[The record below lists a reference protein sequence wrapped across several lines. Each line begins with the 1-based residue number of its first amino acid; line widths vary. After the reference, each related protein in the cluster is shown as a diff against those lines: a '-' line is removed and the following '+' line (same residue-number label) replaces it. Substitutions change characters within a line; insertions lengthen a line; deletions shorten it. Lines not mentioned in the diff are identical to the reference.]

1 MESVHPDKIQAMTD
15 ALVAASKPRRIVLF
29 GSQASGSAKDDSD
42 VDFLIV
48 EDGHFRDELARQDEM
63 TRLWKVLAPFRTST
77 DLLVYTNDEVKR
89 WSATT
94 NHVVARA
101 MREGKVMYDR
111 GVV

>member
-1 MESVHPDKIQAMTD
+1 MEPGHSDKIQAMTD
-15 ALVAASKPRRIVLF
+15 ALVAASSPRCIVLF
-29 GSQASGSAKDDSD
+29 GSQATGSAKDDSD

-48 EDGHFRDELARQDEM
+48 EDGPFRDERARLKEM
-63 TRLWKVLAPFRTST
+63 TRLWKVLAPFRTPT
-77 DLLVYTNDEVKR
+77 DLLVYTTDEVKR

-111 GVV
+111 ALA